1 MHQKKSYFCILKR
14 EHVKMLD
21 GRKIEEKKRFA
32 GEKKPSMKRRSETHD
47 YRSKRFYMITLEVT
61 GRIPILGR
69 LEGEGNE
76 ACIRLSPLGEAVARE
91 WEGIPRYYP
100 QITMVSQ
107 QVMPDHLHGIL
118 YVSGQTEY
126 HLGQVIKG
134 FKLGCNRALRRL
146 LEGEGVALETQRT
159 KEEGRDEEGRRKAVV
174 FRNWLLSFAAI
185 KSQPFGKSIFWAEGY
200 NDKILHNYS
209 TLDKWKAYLQ
219 DNPRRLAV
227 KRAHP
232 DFFRVRFGIEV
243 AGQSYAAIGNRFLLQ
258 NPEKVQVQLSRSL
271 TKEQIA
277 ERVQHFLTLARQG
290 TILVSPAISEGE
302 QAVMRAT
309 LDEHLPL
316 IFLTPWGF
324 NKFSKPG
331 HQYFEAC
338 SEGRF
343 LILAPWE
350 HQNEQMPLTR
360 AMCLTLNRM
369 TKQICEL

>member
-1 MHQKKSYFCILKR
+1 
-14 EHVKMLD
+14 MLD

-290 TILVSPAISEGE
+290 AILVSPAISEGE

-324 NKFSKPG
+324 NNFSKPG
-331 HQYFEAC
+331 HQYYEAC

-350 HQNEQMPLTR
+350 HQNEQIPLTR
-360 AMCLTLNRM
+360 TMCLSLNRM